1 MALKTIPFREIEK
14 YSENMY
20 EAVAAMSGQARKELD
35 ERIMEENIKE
45 VDNEELDVFDEVP
58 DIKPED
64 YVEKEKIATIA
75 VRKFLD
81 GEVSWRKVDTFKSE

>member
-1 MALKTIPFREIEK
+1 MALKTVPFREIEK
-14 YSENMY
+14 FSENMY

-45 VDNEELDVFDEVP
+45 VDNEELDVFDEAP

-64 YVEKEKIATIA
+64 YVEKEKITTIA

-81 GEVSWRKVDTFKSE
+81 GEVYWRKVDRFKSE

>member
-14 YSENMY
+14 YAKNMY

-45 VDNEELDVFDEVP
+45 VDNEELDVFDEAP

-64 YVEKEKIATIA
+64 YVEKEKITTIA

-81 GEVSWRKVDTFKSE
+81 GEVYWRKVDRFKSE